1 MTGAIELGRDADILV
16 TRENPLD
23 DLSVLREPLHV
34 MARGVMADRL
44 RVRRN
49 AELDRELDWI
59 MDQPAKR

>member
-1 MTGAIELGRDADILV
+1 
-16 TRENPLD
+16 
-23 DLSVLREPLHV
+23 

-59 MDQPAKR
+59 MGQPAKL